1 MIQLCVFLHEPDPL
15 PWAPGVA
22 PGSRPLSLSPEP
34 DPLPWAPRGEGK
46 RLEWIE
52 PQCAK
57 PQGLSV
63 KHYSD
68 SLQHSS
74 RNAATL
80 AQVIL
85 FTIACSPVV
94 APSPLRIC
102 HSFGVADR
110 SQGHSRRAP
119 HVTLPPSTGLPR
131 RRAASE
137 TYFQVDPT
145 SSERRDLPL
154 VGLTSAKAVLKH

>member
-1 MIQLCVFLHEPDPL
+1 MTL
-15 PWAPGVA
+15 
-22 PGSRPLSLSPEP
+22 
-34 DPLPWAPRGEGK
+34 
-46 RLEWIE
+46 WIE

-57 PQGLSV
+57 PEGLSV

-74 RNAATL
+74 RNAAIL

-94 APSPLRIC
+94 APSPLRIF

-119 HVTLPPSTGLPR
+119 HLTLLPSTGLAR

-137 TYFQVDPT
+137 TYFQLDPT

-154 VGLTSAKAVLKH
+154 VGLTSAETYFYRALTNCTESSGAVAREPSPTGGRGAHSDEASYLMR